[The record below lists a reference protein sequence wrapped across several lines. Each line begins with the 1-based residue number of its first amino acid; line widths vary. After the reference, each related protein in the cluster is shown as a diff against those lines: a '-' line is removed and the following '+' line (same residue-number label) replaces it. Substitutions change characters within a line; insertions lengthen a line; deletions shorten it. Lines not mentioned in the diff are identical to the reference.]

1 MNDEKKNMCDE
12 DDSDEILE
20 YTGGSKLSDL
30 IFITT
35 YDYYSSWRIK
45 EVFSVAGYDLQPVYL
60 GYKAL
65 RYRPCQRYWIV
76 DKKTNQ
82 FLFTVKITT
91 PPEIRTADALLVRS
105 FLSL

>member
-82 FLFTVKITT
+82 RIGSSNNGYSFEDLRYFLGGLGI
-91 PPEIRTADALLVRS
+91 PSR
-105 FLSL
+105 